1 MLPGGVSVSGG
12 IRRYNRP
19 ERDFLM
25 VHRSFARLTNK
36 ELSPRGKVV
45 GLYVLSHDHGY
56 VQTQQDIA
64 RRLDMAVRTVADA
77 LTDLEEA
84 GLLVR
89 VAERN
94 ARGHR
99 TGTAMHVSDV
109 PFTDQER
116 ADLLGSL
123 PAKSADAE
131 SADAESAGH
140 KERNSK
146 QESKSKED
154 QPSGGDAA
162 GAAPA
167 GVVEEEPVKTK
178 SPQPAL
184 FEVEAPPLPPRQKD
198 SKDVVAAYVDSFR
211 AAHSRD
217 PLRSD
222 IGRVASTAKALLG
235 RSEATVE
242 ELISCARTMGTGT
255 WANLSQELKNSRSP
269 RRTQVTRRNLPLLS
283 DDPRWDPLAD
293 ATRREEE
300 ALMQAHPD
308 MWTEEVMA

>member
-1 MLPGGVSVSGG
+1 MSGA
-12 IRRYNRP
+12 IYSFNRP
-19 ERDFLM
+19 NDRFVIVSNDLVEDVELKHAAFRIVVYIGRHAETF
-25 VHRSFARLTNK
+25 RLTQEAIGRALGMDRGTVARHLAHLE
-36 ELSPRGKVV
+36 ELGYLRRIRNFTAAGRQADDLYVSQSRLSPEEWEAALPSPCGKTPQCKTPRGK
-45 GLYVLSHDHGY
+45 
-56 VQTQQDIA
+56 TQQ
-64 RRLDMAVRTVADA
+64 RKKT
-77 LTDLEEA
+77 
-84 GLLVR
+84 
-89 VAERN
+89 
-94 ARGHR
+94 
-99 TGTAMHVSDV
+99 
-109 PFTDQER
+109 
-116 ADLLGSL
+116 
-123 PAKSADAE
+123 
-131 SADAESAGH
+131 
-140 KERNSK
+140 NSK
-146 QESKSKED
+146 KTNLQED
-154 QPSGGDAA
+154 QPSGGDTA

-269 RRTQVTRRNLPLLS
+269 RRAQTAPKNLPLLS